1 MNNTNRRKLLLIAAG
16 AGAAAIGATLA
27 WRHQKAAGPVSGPA
41 QAFWDARFEKL
52 DGTELL
58 TASLRGKPL
67 VLNFWASWCAPCV
80 KEMPQIAQFARET
93 PDWQVLG
100 LAVDAKEPVQNFL
113 KKLPVDIN
121 IALAGMTGSD
131 LARQL
136 GNAQGGLPFSV
147 AFNSD
152 GEMIWQKLGSTSIDE
167 LRALAKKSA

>member
-1 MNNTNRRKLLLIAAG
+1 MSNTNRRKFLLIAAG

-27 WRHQKAAGPVSGPA
+27 WRHQKGAAAVSAPA

-52 DGTELL
+52 DGSELL
-58 TASLRGKPL
+58 STSLRGKPL

-100 LAVDAKEPVQNFL
+100 LAADGKEPVQNFL
-113 KKLPVDIN
+113 QKLPIDFN

-136 GNAQGGLPFSV
+136 GNAQGDLPFSV
-147 AFNSD
+147 AFNAD
-152 GEMIWQKLGSTSIDE
+152 GEVIWQKLGATSIDE
-167 LRALAKKSA
+167 LRALAKKFS